1 MSDFNFIQDIWQNAA
16 TPAPEDISVI
26 IADIKRKRR
35 QMLRKLLFG
44 IISLTGAL
52 AMIVWVLFGYD
63 AKIITTRIGTIMV
76 IIATIGG
83 IVINSQLLIYLRKPL
98 DTDID
103 SKAYLAKMKA
113 YQKKQQFMHT
123 SGSLIYFIMLTTGMI
138 LYMFEFTHGK
148 LYYFVLDYGLTLSWI
163 AFAWFYLRPRSI
175 RKESKKL
182 NTIIKH
188 LERIAKQVE
197 EGE

>member
-1 MSDFNFIQDIWQNAA
+1 MSDFNLIQDIWQNAA

-83 IVINSQLLIYLRKPL
+83 IVINSQLLINGL
-98 DTDID
+98 D
-103 SKAYLAKMKA
+103 K
-113 YQKKQQFMHT
+113 
-123 SGSLIYFIMLTTGMI
+123 
-138 LYMFEFTHGK
+138 
-148 LYYFVLDYGLTLSWI
+148 
-163 AFAWFYLRPRSI
+163 
-175 RKESKKL
+175 
-182 NTIIKH
+182 
-188 LERIAKQVE
+188 
-197 EGE
+197 